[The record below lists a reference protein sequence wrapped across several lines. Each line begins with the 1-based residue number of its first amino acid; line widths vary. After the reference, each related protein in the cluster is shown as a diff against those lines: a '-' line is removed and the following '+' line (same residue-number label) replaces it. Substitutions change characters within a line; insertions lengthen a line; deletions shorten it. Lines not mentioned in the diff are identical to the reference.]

1 MKYVDDITTQYQ
13 YKKMQDFHK
22 PCILFFFTSFS
33 SKNKE
38 KEVYD

>member
-1 MKYVDDITTQYQ
+1 MKQ

-22 PCILFFFTSFS
+22 PCILFSLPLFL
-33 SKNKE
+33 KNKE

>member
-1 MKYVDDITTQYQ
+1 MKQ

-22 PCILFFFTSFS
+22 PCILFLYLFFL
-33 SKNKE
+33 KNKE